1 MVLLL
6 SQVAKR
12 SPGSVTE
19 KTSFGLLRNRSATKM
34 AFTEIKPVLG
44 SVTEKIVRKN
54 CGLGF

>member
-19 KTSFGLLRNRSATKM
+19 KTSLGLLRNRSATKM

-54 CGLGF
+54 